1 MTEEAFKFILAKH
14 FPGIKFFKSE
24 DGTET
29 WVYPWNTP
37 EEKWG
42 LEKVS
47 FFNYPRN
54 KYVLLSKTD
63 KDPYELLNAGFSD
76 MYKQFRYRFP
86 NNTLFFERWVEEQA
100 ELHRPFYCGGLPLLD
115 NAPCCVKDN
124 R

>member
-14 FPGIKFFKSE
+14 YPGIKFFKSE
-24 DGTET
+24 DGSET

-37 EEKWG
+37 EETWG

-47 FFNYPRN
+47 FYNLGPHS
-54 KYVLLSKTD
+54 KYALLSKSD
-63 KDPYELLNAGFSD
+63 KNPYVHPNETGD
-76 MYKQFRYRFP
+76 YPDWQPYRFP

-100 ELHRPFYCGGLPLLD
+100 ELHRPFYCGGYPQLD
-115 NAPCCVKDN
+115 NAPCCVN

>member
-14 FPGIKFFKSE
+14 YPGIKFFKSG

-37 EEKWG
+37 EETWG

-54 KYVLLSKTD
+54 RYVLLSKTD

-100 ELHRPFYCGGLPLLD
+100 EKHRPFYCGGILLLD
-115 NAPCCVKDN
+115 NAPYCV

>member
-14 FPGIKFFKSE
+14 YPGIKFFKSE

-29 WVYPWNTP
+29 WVYPWKTP
-37 EEKWG
+37 EEPWG

-47 FFNYPRN
+47 FLNLGPHNR
-54 KYVLLSKTD
+54 YVLLDRTHD
-63 KDPYELLNAGFSD
+63 YP
-76 MYKQFRYRFP
+76 YRFP

-100 ELHRPFYCGGLPLLD
+100 ENRRPFYCGGFPQLD
-115 NAPCCVKDN
+115 NAPCCV